1 LIVTLGAALR
11 NASSSKKDHP
21 LRNSNDKNQNKPRR
35 ERVQVNLAFFKKLWS
50 LLRIMVPGVFTSEF
64 GYMMLVSAAMVA
76 RTYCDVWMIKNGT
89 AIERS
94 IISRY
99 FH

>member
-1 LIVTLGAALR
+1 MR
-11 NASSSKKDHP
+11 QASSRQRDQP
-21 LRNSNDKNQNKPRR
+21 LRNNNDKKESNKPRR
-35 ERVQVNLAFFKKLWS
+35 EKVQVNMVFFRKLYA
-50 LLRIMVPGVFTSEF
+50 LLRIMVPGVFTPEF

-99 FH
+99 